1 MDPSVIDSK
10 ARNGVALGVGFAV
23 GGEELPMEQSRD
35 LFLQELQL
43 FNIFR
48 SELGM
53 ETKHSKTKFADVRNS
68 SK

>member
-53 ETKHSKTKFADVRNS
+53 ETKQNKTKFADVIS
-68 SK
+68 SSI